1 MPVSRGP
8 AAPAD
13 PVLAFTQDL
22 SDFDQ
27 LAAFFVGW
35 EGRFEQLSSGRFE
48 GSLSVV
54 RGRTVR
60 LVSVAC
66 NQSILARGRRAPG
79 LFTLYT
85 VNPSNAGGI
94 WQGRRL
100 DPGQWVVHGPEA
112 DSNHRTARRFTSAGL
127 SVAAPEMEEAARG
140 LLATD
145 IAAWPQSWEALTP
158 PPEHASELTTRTGRL
173 LRLAL
178 ADPTILSAAEG
189 RQFEQECLRA
199 AVKGIAPVACSR
211 HGLPPLGARAVLVR
225 RAEELMR
232 THLDQPLGAIDL
244 CQALGV
250 SDRTLRLAFRERFGL
265 GPMAYYRVLRLN
277 AARAVLKADPAR
289 AVAEV
294 ARGFGFHHLGHFAAD
309 YRRLFGE
316 RPSATRGVTR
326 PPRSRR

>member
-1 MPVSRGP
+1 MPASG
-8 AAPAD
+8 ALTEASDIGFA
-13 PVLAFTQDL
+13 LTQEL

-35 EGRFEQLSSGRFE
+35 EGRFEQLSSGTFE
-48 GSLSVV
+48 GRLSVV

-60 LVSVAC
+60 LVSVEG

-79 LFTLYT
+79 LFTLYA
-85 VNPSNAGGI
+85 VNPSNAGGL

-100 DPGQWVVHGPEA
+100 EPGQWVVHGPEA
-112 DSNHRTARRFTSAGL
+112 DTNHRTARRFTSAGL
-127 SVAAPEMEEAARG
+127 SVTALDMDAAARS
-140 LLATD
+140 LTADEL
-145 IAAWPQSWEALTP
+145 AAWPQSWEALTP

-189 RQFEQECLRA
+189 RQLEQECIRTV
-199 AVKGIAPVACSR
+199 VKGIALAASSR
-211 HGLPPLGARAVLVR
+211 HGLPPLGARAVLFR

-232 THLDQPLGAIDL
+232 AHLDEPLGAIDL
-244 CQALGV
+244 CEALGV

-277 AARAVLKADPAR
+277 AARAALKADPER

-309 YRRLFGE
+309 YRRLFDE
-316 RPSATRGVTR
+316 RPSATRAVR
-326 PPRSRR
+326 QVLS